1 MEAHSKRFEMEN
13 NELVEKV
20 FNNYRNAWI
29 EASSLNIVQK
39 SQLEIA
45 NDNIK
50 KLEEQIKEQN
60 NTITNLNKQI
70 EAIRNVKPAQQAP
83 KQEQK

>member
-1 MEAHSKRFEMEN
+1 MEN
-13 NELVEKV
+13 NDLVEKV

-39 SQLEIA
+39 SQLEVA
-45 NDNIK
+45 NESIK
-50 KLEEQIKEQN
+50 KLEEQIQEQEKV
-60 NTITNLNKQI
+60 ISNLQKQI
-70 EAIRNVKPAQQAP
+70 EALRTTKPAQQVQ

>member
-1 MEAHSKRFEMEN
+1 MEN
-13 NELVEKV
+13 NDLVEKV

-39 SQLEIA
+39 SQLEVA
-45 NDNIK
+45 NESIK
-50 KLEEQIKEQN
+50 KLEQQIQEQE
-60 NTITNLNKQI
+60 NTIQNLKKQI

>member
-1 MEAHSKRFEMEN
+1 MEN
-13 NELVEKV
+13 NDLVEKV

-45 NDNIK
+45 NENIK
-50 KLEEQIKEQN
+50 KLEQQIQEQSD
-60 NTITNLNKQI
+60 TIANLKKQI
-70 EAIRNVKPAQQAP
+70 EAVKNAKPAQQAP

>member
-1 MEAHSKRFEMEN
+1 MEN
-13 NELVEKV
+13 NDLVEKV

-39 SQLEIA
+39 SQLEVS
-45 NDNIK
+45 NENIK
-50 KLEEQIKEQN
+50 KLEDKLQEQD
-60 NTITNLNKQI
+60 NTIQNLKKQI
-70 EAIRNVKPAQQAP
+70 EAIRSQKPAQQAP

>member
-1 MEAHSKRFEMEN
+1 MEN

-70 EAIRNVKPAQQAP
+70 EAIRNAKPAQQAP

>member
-1 MEAHSKRFEMEN
+1 MEN

-50 KLEEQIKEQN
+50 KLEEQIKELN
-60 NTITNLNKQI
+60 DTIISLKKQI
-70 EAIRNVKPAQQAP
+70 EAIKSARPVQQAL

>member
-1 MEAHSKRFEMEN
+1 MEN
-13 NELVEKV
+13 NDLVEKV

-39 SQLEIA
+39 SQLEVA
-45 NDNIK
+45 NESIK
-50 KLEEQIKEQN
+50 KLEQQIQEQE
-60 NTITNLNKQI
+60 NTIQNLKKQI
-70 EAIRNVKPAQQAP
+70 EAIRSQKPVQQAL

>member
-1 MEAHSKRFEMEN
+1 MEN

-50 KLEEQIKEQN
+50 KLEEQIKELN
-60 NTITNLNKQI
+60 DIITSLKKQI
-70 EAIRNVKPAQQAP
+70 EAIKSARPVQQAL

>member
-1 MEAHSKRFEMEN
+1 MEN
-13 NELVEKV
+13 NDLVEKV

-39 SQLEIA
+39 SQLEVA
-45 NDNIK
+45 NESIK
-50 KLEEQIKEQN
+50 KLEEQIQEQEKV
-60 NTITNLNKQI
+60 ISNLQKQI
-70 EAIRNVKPAQQAP
+70 EALRTPRPAQQAQ

>member
-1 MEAHSKRFEMEN
+1 MEN
-13 NELVEKV
+13 NDLVEKV

-45 NDNIK
+45 NENTK
-50 KLEEQIKEQN
+50 KLEEKIQEQDN
-60 NTITNLNKQI
+60 AIQNLKKQI
-70 EAIRNVKPAQQAP
+70 EAIRSQKPVQQAQ

>member
-1 MEAHSKRFEMEN
+1 MEN
-13 NELVEKV
+13 NDLVEKV

-39 SQLEIA
+39 SQLELA

-50 KLEEQIKEQN
+50 KLEQQIQEQS
-60 NTITNLNKQI
+60 NTIENLKKQI
-70 EAIRNVKPAQQAP
+70 EAIRNQKSAQQAP

>member
-1 MEAHSKRFEMEN
+1 MEN
-13 NELVEKV
+13 NDLVEKV

-39 SQLEIA
+39 SQLEVA
-45 NDNIK
+45 NENTK
-50 KLEEQIKEQN
+50 KLEQQIQELNDQ
-60 NTITNLNKQI
+60 IVNLKKQI
-70 EAIRNVKPAQQAP
+70 EAIRNAKPIQQAV

>member
-1 MEAHSKRFEMEN
+1 MEN
-13 NELVEKV
+13 NDLVEKV

-45 NDNIK
+45 NENIK
-50 KLEEQIKEQN
+50 KLEEQIQEQN
-60 NTITNLNKQI
+60 NTITKLKNQI

>member
-1 MEAHSKRFEMEN
+1 MEN
-13 NELVEKV
+13 NDLVEKV

-39 SQLEIA
+39 SQLEVA

-50 KLEEQIKEQN
+50 KLEQQIEEQN
-60 NTITNLNKQI
+60 NTITNLKKQI
-70 EAIRNVKPAQQAP
+70 EAIRNAKPVQQAL

>member
-1 MEAHSKRFEMEN
+1 MEN
-13 NELVEKV
+13 NDLVEKV

-50 KLEEQIKEQN
+50 KLEQQVQEQSD
-60 NTITNLNKQI
+60 TIVNLKKQI
-70 EAIRNVKPAQQAP
+70 EAIRNAKPVQQAP

>member
-1 MEAHSKRFEMEN
+1 MEN
-13 NELVEKV
+13 NDLVEKV

-39 SQLEIA
+39 SQLEVA
-45 NDNIK
+45 NESIK
-50 KLEEQIKEQN
+50 KLEEQIQEQEKV
-60 NTITNLNKQI
+60 ILDLKRQI
-70 EAIRNVKPAQQAP
+70 EALRTPKPVQQAA

>member
-1 MEAHSKRFEMEN
+1 MEN
-13 NELVEKV
+13 NDLVEKV

-45 NDNIK
+45 NENIK
-50 KLEEQIKEQN
+50 KLEEQIQEQN
-60 NTITNLNKQI
+60 STITKLKNQI

>member
-1 MEAHSKRFEMEN
+1 MEN

-50 KLEEQIKEQN
+50 KLEEQIKELN
-60 NTITNLNKQI
+60 DTITGLKKQI
-70 EAIRNVKPAQQAP
+70 EAIKNARPVQQAL

>member
-1 MEAHSKRFEMEN
+1 MEN
-13 NELVEKV
+13 NDLVEKV

-39 SQLEIA
+39 SQLEVA
-45 NDNIK
+45 NENIK
-50 KLEEQIKEQN
+50 KLEQQIEEQN
-60 NTITNLNKQI
+60 NTIINLKKQI
-70 EAIRNVKPAQQAP
+70 EAIRSQKPAQQAP

>member
-1 MEAHSKRFEMEN
+1 MEN

-50 KLEEQIKEQN
+50 KLEEQIKDLN
-60 NTITNLNKQI
+60 DTITSLKKQI
-70 EAIRNVKPAQQAP
+70 EAIKNARPVQQAL

>member
-1 MEAHSKRFEMEN
+1 MEN

-45 NDNIK
+45 NDNTK
-50 KLEEQIKEQN
+50 KLEEQIKELN
-60 NTITNLNKQI
+60 DTITSLKKQI
-70 EAIRNVKPAQQAP
+70 EAIKNARPVQQAL

>member
-1 MEAHSKRFEMEN
+1 MEN
-13 NELVEKV
+13 NDLVEKV

-39 SQLEIA
+39 SQLEVA
-45 NDNIK
+45 NESIK
-50 KLEEQIKEQN
+50 KLEQQIQEQE
-60 NTITNLNKQI
+60 NTIQNLKKQI
-70 EAIRNVKPAQQAP
+70 EAIRSQKPAQQAP